1 MAGIGFE
8 LKKLFSRRGLLATLR
23 AYGYAGIVCTGP
35 MILGVVLLL
44 GVTFIAEKAGL
55 DRGDRELLVSMIT
68 YALLASLT
76 LTSLFSMLTTRCTAD
91 MLYMERAEAVMPSF
105 YGSLTVM
112 LVIGVVGYGV
122 FLHVSGIPLLYQVL
136 SLLLFASL
144 VVVWTEINYLTAIK
158 DYRNILLAFFVSERF
173 HQIEKFFHLFAPI
186 AHFFHFRN
194 PAQTFV
200 KGDALLFGKEGHFF
214 HRRIANAPLWHIDD
228 PL

>member
-1 MAGIGFE
+1 
-8 LKKLFSRRGLLATLR
+8 
-23 AYGYAGIVCTGP
+23 
-35 MILGVVLLL
+35 
-44 GVTFIAEKAGL
+44 
-55 DRGDRELLVSMIT
+55 MIT

-144 VVVWTEINYLTAIK
+144 E
-158 DYRNILLAFFVSERF
+158 
-173 HQIEKFFHLFAPI
+173 
-186 AHFFHFRN
+186 
-194 PAQTFV
+194 
-200 KGDALLFGKEGHFF
+200 
-214 HRRIANAPLWHIDD
+214 
-228 PL
+228 